1 MLLPAVSSQ
10 EQRIYF
16 VSLSISFSSF
26 PFFLHL
32 TLLLKE
38 NPVCLYLFWHMVS
51 MSCFSLRVAHHVLI
65 NSMSN
70 NYSLSRRESITKT
83 QLQSP
88 RSGWAV
94 EPPLVA
100 GGRAGDESRVAD
112 ASIEVGCVKACQG
125 EDVSVDVQRWLVPN
139 HRRRDTNSP
148 FTFQNPSSSFFSLP
162 FSISS
167 HILLLH
173 FSSNIP

>member
-1 MLLPAVSSQ
+1 MKTYRELNPSTPVGSLGKLRPASLCYFLPFLLKSSAY
-10 EQRIYF
+10 ILSP
-16 VSLSISFSSF
+16 SLSLSHPFH
-26 PFFLHL
+26 FFLHL

-100 GGRAGDESRVAD
+100 GGRTGGRW
-112 ASIEVGCVKACQG
+112 KQG
-125 EDVSVDVQRWLVPN
+125 WWCI
-139 HRRRDTNSP
+139 HRGWMC
-148 FTFQNPSSSFFSLP
+148 
-162 FSISS
+162 
-167 HILLLH
+167 
-173 FSSNIP
+173 